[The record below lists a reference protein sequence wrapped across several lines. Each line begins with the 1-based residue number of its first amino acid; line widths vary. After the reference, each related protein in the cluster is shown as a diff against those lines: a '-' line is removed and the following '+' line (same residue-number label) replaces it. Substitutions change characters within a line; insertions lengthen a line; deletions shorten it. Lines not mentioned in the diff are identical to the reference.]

1 MRGICP
7 TECARTGSHHR
18 GGGSGKSA
26 PGSAAHS
33 HLTVRKGYESRPR
46 PWQTDRFPCIE
57 ADPELSTLEPR
68 PATFSLDPVDVSTV
82 QERVY
87 QSLRLALL
95 KGQFL
100 PGEQVSIRNLAQAL
114 GTSAMPVR
122 EAVRR
127 LVSEKAFEQSTDR
140 LLRVAPYVAAEHEEY
155 IRIRMQLEGYAT
167 ERAAVSKTPK
177 MIDALI
183 THNEAML
190 LSLRSGDF
198 EAALAANQAFHFEIY
213 RAGGSPQLVDIIAS
227 LWLRTGP
234 ILAAS
239 RNSAGLFERLFEIGY
254 RVHGEVI
261 EAIARKDRAAA
272 RRTVNLDIRAAHLS
286 IRRALIASH
295 TDGPVAARQKQRR

>member
-1 MRGICP
+1 
-7 TECARTGSHHR
+7 
-18 GGGSGKSA
+18 
-26 PGSAAHS
+26 
-33 HLTVRKGYESRPR
+33 LT
-46 PWQTDRFPCIE
+46 TL
-57 ADPELSTLEPR
+57 DPQP
-68 PATFSLDPVDVSTV
+68 PKFALDPVDVSTV

-167 ERAAVSKTPK
+167 ERAALAETPD
-177 MIDALI
+177 MIDALRQ
-183 THNEAML
+183 HNEAML
-190 LSLRSGDF
+190 RALRARDF
-198 EAALAANQAFHFEIY
+198 ESALAANQAFHFEIY
-213 RAGGSPQLVDIIAS
+213 RAARSPQLLDIVAS

-254 RVHGEVI
+254 KVHAEAI
-261 EAIARKDRAAA
+261 EAIARKDRVAA
-272 RRTVNLDIRAAHLS
+272 RRAVNLDIRAAHLS
-286 IRRALIASH
+286 IRRALIASEA
-295 TDGPVAARQKQRR
+295 DGPMAARLKRRR

>member
-1 MRGICP
+1 M
-7 TECARTGSHHR
+7 T
-18 GGGSGKSA
+18 
-26 PGSAAHS
+26 
-33 HLTVRKGYESRPR
+33 
-46 PWQTDRFPCIE
+46 
-57 ADPELSTLEPR
+57 TLEPR

-155 IRIRMQLEGYAT
+155 IRIRMQLEGYAAD
-167 ERAAVSKTPK
+167 RATVAKTPQ
-177 MIDALI
+177 MIDALAV
-183 THNEAML
+183 HNEAMRRAL
-190 LSLRSGDF
+190 GSADF

-213 RAGGSPQLVDIIAS
+213 RAAGSPQLVDIIAS

-239 RNSAGLFERLFEIGY
+239 RNSAGLFERLFDIGCSVHEEI
-254 RVHGEVI
+254 I
-261 EAIARKDRAAA
+261 EAITRKDRAAA
-272 RRTVNLDIRAAHLS
+272 RRAVNLDIRAAHVS
-286 IRRALIASH
+286 IRRALIAAH
-295 TDGPVAARQKQRR
+295 ADGAMTARPKQRR